1 MRRCSTWPEQAIW
14 RGPRASRS
22 ATRACQ
28 TDEQN
33 LALQLDALHQAGCTR
48 VYKDVGS
55 GSLKHR
61 PELDACLDYLRAGD
75 TLVVWRL
82 DRLERG
88 LKHLIE
94 LTRPFRYRFGLDRLP
109 LITIPSAGPGRMG

>member
-1 MRRCSTWPEQAIW
+1 MRQTAIGRLSVHWGFAVPEPPPAINVAAGVAV
-14 RGPRASRS
+14 RGSGTIAHDPR
-22 ATRACQ
+22 T
-28 TDEQN
+28 
-33 LALQLDALHQAGCTR
+33 LHQ
-48 VYKDVGS
+48 
-55 GSLKHR
+55 R
-61 PELDACLDYLRAGD
+61 PQLDACLSHLRAGD